1 MTPSNQRCLHEIER
15 FFKERERFTSR
26 NMIDKLG
33 GASGTSLTLNE
44 QKSVGKILSNLYSLG
59 FLKRDTENYIYH
71 YYWTHKTR
79 DRAIHDQP
87 LDEKIM
93 SDEEFDQEHSEWVKM
108 VEQRKK
114 MKEQLLR
121 NIR

>member
-1 MTPSNQRCLHEIER
+1 MTPSNQRCLNEVER

-26 NMIDKLG
+26 TMIDRLG
-33 GASGTSLTLNE
+33 CHTGTVLTIHE

-59 FLKRDTENYIYH
+59 FLKRDTENNIYH

-79 DRAIHDQP
+79 ERAIHDQP

-93 SDEEFDQEHSEWVKM
+93 TDEEFDEEHSEWLKM

-114 MKEQLLR
+114 IKELR
-121 NIR
+121 LRSYR